1 MIQKLKTKHDI
12 RKEME
17 DEINRYL
24 NQGGEITQIQRGLSG
39 REDNTNLNQSIP
51 LIQGE
56 KQTRTLLNDTVKA
69 IDERK
74 QKKKPITT
82 DTHRPKKR
90 IIYDDFG
97 EPIREV
103 WE

>member
-1 MIQKLKTKHDI
+1 MIQKLKTKQDI

-17 DEINRYL
+17 EEVNKYL
-24 NQGGEITQIQRGLSG
+24 NQGGTIQQVAQGISG
-39 REDNTNLNQSIP
+39 REDNANLNQAIP
-51 LIQGE
+51 LTQGE

-74 QKKKPITT
+74 QKKKPAPPESHT
-82 DTHRPKKR
+82 PKKR

-97 EPIREV
+97 EPIREI

>member
-1 MIQKLKTKHDI
+1 MIQKLKTKREVRD
-12 RKEME
+12 EME
-17 DEINRYL
+17 REIQNYL
-24 NQGGEITQIQRGLSG
+24 QTGGEINQIDQGISG
-39 REDNTNLNQSIP
+39 RDNNANLNHAIP
-51 LIQGE
+51 FTPGE
-56 KQTRTLLNDTVKA
+56 HQTRTLVNDTVKA

-74 QKKKPITT
+74 QKKKSISTEK
-82 DTHRPKKR
+82 HRPKKR

>member
-1 MIQKLKTKHDI
+1 MIAKLKTKKEI
-12 RKEME
+12 RQEME
-17 DEINRYL
+17 QEIQQYL
-24 NQGGEITQIQRGLSG
+24 NQGGEIATVAQGISG
-39 REDNTNLNQSIP
+39 RDTNTNLNHAVPFS
-51 LIQGE
+51 QGE

-74 QKKKPITT
+74 QKKKITPT
-82 DTHRPKKR
+82 RSKPQKR

-97 EPIREV
+97 EAIREV

>member
-1 MIQKLKTKHDI
+1 
-12 RKEME
+12 ME
-17 DEINRYL
+17 QEIWQFL
-24 NQGGEITQIQRGLSG
+24 NNGGEIKQIERGISG
-39 REDNTNLNQSIP
+39 RLDNQNINQAVP
-51 LIQGE
+51 FYQGE

-74 QKKKPITT
+74 QKKKNTSQKKHT
-82 DTHRPKKR
+82 PKKK

-97 EPIREV
+97 EPIREI